1 MEIFCGED
9 KKKMMPTKI
18 FTCVSVFHIYF
29 PILLKNIIAISSIL
43 VLTQSSYAK
52 DPQKHHEFSLVIQ
65 DSKLISSEDTLR
77 VKQGSLVEVTW
88 ISNESVELHLHGY
101 DILINL
107 DTNSPK
113 TMKLIAK
120 VAGRFPISIHGK
132 VANNHYHSSLAYLEV
147 YPD

>member
-18 FTCVSVFHIYF
+18 FTCVSVFHIYL
-29 PILLKNIIAISSIL
+29 PYLLKNIIAITSIF

-52 DPQKHHEFSLVIQ
+52 DPQKRHEFSLVIQ
-65 DSKLISSEDTLR
+65 DNKLMSNENTLR

-88 ISNESVELHLHGY
+88 ISNESAELHLHGY
-101 DILINL
+101 DVLINL
-107 DTNSPK
+107 DTNFPK
-113 TMKLIAK
+113 KMKLIANI
-120 VAGRFPISIHGK
+120 AGRFPISIHGK